1 MVKLHSLGLTTDL
14 MFIDYN
20 GSISSRANYYVVR
33 TVSNPSFWYGNLLI
47 FDAPPAPGDFERWI
61 ALFKKEI
68 AEKQKTQ
75 HMVFLWDTVNGEKG
89 TTDQFL
95 KYGFELDQTVVL
107 TTNQVILPGKYN
119 ADIKVRVLESDEDWD
134 QALINQIKCR
144 DESNGETSEDH
155 TKFKGTQMA
164 NYRAMQ
170 IDGLGNWYG
179 AFLDKVLI
187 GDLGLFFQEKTGRF
201 QNVGTHPDYRR
212 KGVCA
217 TLVYEVSK
225 MALLNHN
232 LEHLVMVADEN
243 YHAAGIYESVGFKA
257 TEHLVGLCNN
267 QYHY

>member
-1 MVKLHSLGLTTDL
+1 MIKLHSLGITTDL
-14 MFIDYN
+14 IFIDYN
-20 GSISSRANYYVVR
+20 GSIDRRENYYVVR
-33 TVSNPSFWYGNLLI
+33 TVSNPSFWFGNCLI
-47 FDAPPAPGDFERWI
+47 FDAPPASGDFEKWI

-89 TTDQFL
+89 ITDQFL
-95 KYGFELDQTVVL
+95 KNGFELDQTLVL
-107 TTNQVILPGKYN
+107 TANKLIPPVKYN
-119 ADIKVRVLESDEDWD
+119 TDIKVRILESDEDWE
-134 QALINQIKCR
+134 QAIINQINCR
-144 DESNGETSEDH
+144 DESNGETLEGH
-155 TKFKGTQMA
+155 IAFKRIQMA

-187 GDLGLFFQEKTGRF
+187 GDLGLFFQEDTGRF

-225 MALLNHN
+225 SALLNHK
-232 LEHLVMVADEN
+232 LKHLVMVADEN
-243 YHAAGIYESVGFKA
+243 YHAGGIYESVGYKA
-257 TEHLVGLCNN
+257 SERLVGLCCN
-267 QYHY
+267 QYPY